1 MQQKFTMPS
10 WVQEVALARKGQAH
24 PYESLD
30 PAKTAL
36 VVVDLQNA
44 FMLPGVAHSPCRQAQ
59 DIVPNVNR
67 LAASLRATGG
77 TVVWIQTEYTDETL
91 TSWSAYY
98 EGLSPA
104 RRAKRREALSRG
116 GKGFELWD
124 GLDVQPQDLKVIK
137 MRFSVFIRGSSDLE
151 QQLRARGIENV
162 LITGTTTD
170 VCCESSARDAS
181 MLNFRTVMVSDGT
194 AATRDELHNA
204 SLCAFYLNFG
214 DVMSTDMLVECLTRN
229 AKKPAL
235 AAAS

>member
-10 WVQEVALARKGQAH
+10 WVQETALARKGKAH

-44 FMLPGVAHSPCRQAQ
+44 FMMPGVAHSPCVQAQ

-67 LAASLRATGG
+67 LARAVRATGG

-91 TSWSAYY
+91 SSWSTYY
-98 EGLSPA
+98 EALSPA

-124 GLDVQPQDLKVIK
+124 GLEVQPDDLKVIK
-137 MRFSVFIRGSSDLE
+137 MRFSAFIRGSSDLE
-151 QQLRARGIENV
+151 QHLRQRGTENV

-204 SLCAFYLNFG
+204 SLSAFYLNFG
-214 DVMSTDMLVECLTRN
+214 DVMPTDMLVECLTRN
-229 AKKPAL
+229 ARKPAL

>member
-1 MQQKFTMPS
+1 VQTFTMPS
-10 WVQEVALARKGQAH
+10 WVQEVALARKGRAH
-24 PYESLD
+24 PFESID

-36 VVVDLQNA
+36 VVIDLQNA
-44 FMLPGVAHSPCRQAQ
+44 FMLPGVAHSPCVQAQ

-67 LAASLRATGG
+67 LARTVRSTGG
-77 TVVWIQTEYTDETL
+77 AVVWIQTEYTDETL
-91 TSWSAYY
+91 TSWSTYY
-98 EGLSPA
+98 EALSPA

-137 MRFSVFIRGSSDLE
+137 MRFSALIRGSSNLE
-151 QQLRARGIENV
+151 QVLRDRGLDTV

-170 VCCESSARDAS
+170 VCCESTARDAS
-181 MLNFRTVMVSDGT
+181 MLNFRTIMVSDGT
-194 AATRDELHNA
+194 AASRDELHNA

-214 DVMSTDMLVECLTRN
+214 DVMSTDMLVDSLSRH
-229 AKKPAL
+229 AKKAAL